1 MSPLLQ
7 LKGFATLTLLAV
19 AAPAQAAILFGD
31 SFDYTAGS
39 AITSANGGTGFNG
52 AYTGVGS
59 ITGPGQTY
67 AGITSAGNTFSTN
80 GSDGGAFRLL
90 TTPIGTDSGVVFV
103 RLLASNTSALAAQYA
118 GLSFFNGGSEELFL
132 GKPFNSASYGFDVS
146 GQTGGTVLSSS
157 PISANTTLLVYRL
170 SFGTLNDK
178 IDLFVN
184 PGITLPGA
192 PDATFTTADNTAF
205 PATFDR
211 IRLQS
216 GNNAPTFNYDEIRA
230 ATTASEVLPVPE
242 PSSTGLLVGGVA
254 LLGSLR
260 RRKARIA

>member
-1 MSPLLQ
+1 M
-7 LKGFATLTLLAV
+7 TLLAV

-80 GSDGGAFRLL
+80 GSDGGAIRLL
-90 TTPIGTDSGVVFV
+90 TTPLSTDNAVFFV
-103 RLLASNTSALAAQYA
+103 RFLASNTTTAPQYA
-118 GLSFFNGGSEELFL
+118 GLSFFSGGSEELFL
-132 GKPFNSASYGFDVS
+132 GKTFEAPNYGFEISGVANAQSASPVS
-146 GQTGGTVLSSS
+146 AT
-157 PISANTTLLVYRL
+157 PTLLVYRL
-170 SFGTLNDK
+170 SFGPVNDT

-184 PGITLPGA
+184 PGSSLPGT
-192 PDATFTTADNTAF
+192 PNATLTTAANVAF
-205 PATFDR
+205 PAAFDR

-216 GNNAPTFNYDEIRA
+216 GNNAPTFRFDEIRV
-230 ATTASEVLPVPE
+230 ATTAAEVLPIPE
-242 PSSTGLLVGGVA
+242 PGSTGLLVGGIA

-260 RRKARIA
+260 RRKEMKA